1 MTSKWDFKPIP
12 DELTDW
18 QADLLVQ
25 HEELTE
31 LEENE
36 YSLRRQRSHENQR
49 VVEHYA
55 AGLLYS
61 WDLTLIKTR
70 FLDREIES
78 LKAQKEMLMPLI
90 VEGIMA
96 WHKLEERPDEDEWDE
111 LVNAHY
117 RHCRR
122 ARRKRVDLL
131 NKTIRDR
138 RAAAARL
145 SASAPARAAMAA
157 SRKREGLTDETR

>member
-1 MTSKWDFKPIP
+1 MTSKWEFKPVP

-25 HEELTE
+25 HEELALPEE
-31 LEENE
+31 LEH
-36 YSLRRQRSHENQR
+36 SLRERRARDGRR
-49 VVEHYA
+49 VAEHYA
-55 AGLLYS
+55 AGLLYF

-78 LKAQKEMLMPLI
+78 FKSRKEMLMPLL

-96 WHKLEERPDEDEWDE
+96 WHKLDERPDEDEWDE
-111 LVNAHY
+111 LVDAHY
-117 RHCRR
+117 WHCRR
-122 ARRKRVDLL
+122 ARQKRVDLL

-138 RAAAARL
+138 RAAVIKAERVAQQEGRL
-145 SASAPARAAMAA
+145 DR
-157 SRKREGLTDETR
+157 